1 MMTFEEFK
9 QLAVNPPTK
18 DEPTIFRIKTYS
30 IDIASIQ
37 QRLEEKKS
45 WSEDKDSNTD
55 LGLVYYPSFP
65 VKRQSEHY
73 SQTLAD
79 AEQIM
84 KRVAQIY
91 AGFGLYCFCV
101 DELPF
106 KEDTS
111 FQGYVS
117 RRIYNDKAE
126 LVEQSRC
133 SSIGYA
139 DRLPYMHYR
148 GRTPEMIRFKAGDI
162 VEVFSD
168 GQVSLAMVVDIPP
181 TVEESYQI
189 ALNGYED
196 DIIDV
201 PHGDQ
206 LLEDNCIYNDHIYG
220 AEKDCYTVKGV
231 VDFEEP
237 YQVSSMSIF
246 KPRFPIPAPIEI
258 VFMVYKN
265 QLFEDDSK

>member
-1 MMTFEEFK
+1 
-9 QLAVNPPTK
+9 
-18 DEPTIFRIKTYS
+18 
-30 IDIASIQ
+30 
-37 QRLEEKKS
+37 
-45 WSEDKDSNTD
+45 
-55 LGLVYYPSFP
+55 
-65 VKRQSEHY
+65 
-73 SQTLAD
+73 
-79 AEQIM
+79 
-84 KRVAQIY
+84 
-91 AGFGLYCFCV
+91 
-101 DELPF
+101 
-106 KEDTS
+106 
-111 FQGYVS
+111 
-117 RRIYNDKAE
+117 
-126 LVEQSRC
+126 
-133 SSIGYA
+133 
-139 DRLPYMHYR
+139 
-148 GRTPEMIRFKAGDI
+148 
-162 VEVFSD
+162 
-168 GQVSLAMVVDIPP
+168 MVVDIPP

-201 PHGDQ
+201 PHGDH